1 MLWFTGT
8 NGTMID
14 YFTLSVYSTDAL
26 TWVLAFLIYTG
37 LLLCTFRAYK
47 ALWSAI
53 RRRSNVF

>member
-8 NGTMID
+8 NRTMID

-26 TWVLAFLIYTG
+26 TWVFAFLIYTG
-37 LLLCTFRAYK
+37 LLLSTFRAYK

-53 RRRSNVF
+53 RR